1 MNKMMTLDPADLL
14 TSKLLPSVYLWV
26 GHKETLYW
34 HRSGIATGLWL
45 FCYVPQRGMYST
57 SLTVAV
63 HKPIS
68 RYVLSGAHA
77 GAQLKCYISSIDI
90 WALLTELLRRLVG
103 SSSPLCR
110 LQFHDLFP
118 SLPQHFYPALFN
130 ASLKTEVSF
139 HAKYYFT
146 NDQWKTILNRHFGH

>member
-1 MNKMMTLDPADLL
+1 MNKMIALDPADLL
-14 TSKLLPSVYLWV
+14 TPKLLPSVYLWV
-26 GHKETLYW
+26 GHIETPYE

-45 FCYVPQRGMYST
+45 FCYVPKWGMYST

-103 SSSPLCR
+103 SFYPLCR
-110 LQFHDLFP
+110 LLFYDLFP

-130 ASLKTEVSF
+130 ASLKTEVRF

-146 NDQWKTILNRHFGH
+146 NDQ

>member
-1 MNKMMTLDPADLL
+1 MNRRESPDPADLR
-14 TSKLLPSVYLWV
+14 TPKLLPSAYLWV
-26 GHKETLYW
+26 GYVDTPYG

-110 LQFHDLFP
+110 LRFYDLFP
-118 SLPQHFYPALFN
+118 SLPQHLYPALFN
-130 ASLKTEVSF
+130 ASLKTEVRF

-146 NDQWKTILNRHFGH
+146 NDQWKTILYRHFGH